1 MQGKTHSLPGF
12 SAYLNKGF
20 RLRDLVARL
29 TDARHDP
36 DISPQ
41 SIFLALFYSFAFRLP
56 SFQQLE
62 ADLQHSFLP
71 HWTRAHRPFFPPP
84 PFFLASFYSFA
95 FRLPSFQQLEADLQH
110 SFLPQWI
117 GAERPF
123 RD

>member
-20 RLRDLVARL
+20 RFRDLVARL

-71 HWTRAHRPFFPPP
+71 
-84 PFFLASFYSFA
+84 
-95 FRLPSFQQLEADLQH
+95 
-110 SFLPQWI
+110 QWI

-123 RD
+123 RDDTLRYSLRSEERRVGKECRSRWS